1 MTIPD
6 QHQSTTITDTVS
18 VLGSK
23 VIAALPPAFLMLC
36 LINVA
41 FLGLVMW
48 FLRDETT
55 QKIAILNRVLDSCM
69 GHK

>member
-1 MTIPD
+1 
-6 QHQSTTITDTVS
+6 